1 MINEIFSSLIQ
12 DILNQEDII
21 FSVKNTSSI
30 CEARLQKDMK
40 FKIRDQWLTIGDEFT
55 PWHIHLN
62 VSNVSEARFVKEF
75 NESHNRQSYSIRF
88 YDGSGNL
95 AMRAN
100 FSRLYDIEGNL
111 INDKVIKF
119 ESIFEKYGKQ
129 QTLPLKS

>member
-1 MINEIFSSLIQ
+1 MIKELFSRLIE
-12 DILNQEDII
+12 DILHQEDII
-21 FSVKNTSSI
+21 FSVRNTASI

-40 FKIRDQWLTIGDEFT
+40 FKVRDQWLTIGDEKT

-62 VSNVSEARFVKEF
+62 ISQVSEARFVKEF

-88 YDGSGNL
+88 YDDKGNL

-100 FSRLYDIEGNL
+100 FAKLYDIEGNF
-111 INDKVIKF
+111 NQDKATKF

-129 QTLPLKS
+129 QSISLR

>member
-1 MINEIFSSLIQ
+1 MIKEIFSNLIQ

-21 FSVKNTSSI
+21 FSVKNTSCI

-62 VSNVSEARFVKEF
+62 VSKVSQARFVKEF

-88 YDGSGNL
+88 YDDSENL

-100 FSRLYDIEGNL
+100 FSRLYDPQGNL
-111 INDKVIKF
+111 INDKIMKF
-119 ESIFEKYGKQ
+119 ESIFEKIW
-129 QTLPLKS
+129 

>member
-1 MINEIFSSLIQ
+1 MINKIFSDLIQ

-21 FSVKNTSSI
+21 FSVKNTASI

-40 FKIRDQWLTIGDEFT
+40 FKVRDQWLTIGDEKT

-62 VSNVSEARFVKEF
+62 VSQVSEARFVKEF

-88 YDGSGNL
+88 YDDNGNI

-100 FSRLYDIEGNL
+100 FSKLYDMQGNL
-111 INDKVIKF
+111 VQEKVIKF

-129 QTLPLKS
+129 QTLSLKY